1 MDKSTPDG
9 KPDDAERQRYSR
21 EFKIE
26 AVRQLEEGKVSGVQ
40 LALMLGVKRSIL
52 YRWKKEL
59 ATHGP
64 DVSFPGTGKVRT
76 DEQAEIRRLKRE
88 LAQVTEERDVLKK
101 AAAYFARELP

>member
-1 MDKSTPDG
+1 MDKS
-9 KPDDAERQRYSR
+9 KPEVEPSDTKRQHHSR

-26 AVRQLEEGKVSGVQ
+26 AVRQLEEGKINGTQ
-40 LALMLGVKRSIL
+40 LALMLGVKRSII

-64 DVSFPGTGKVRT
+64 DVSFPGKGKTRT
-76 DEQAEIRRLKRE
+76 DEQTEIQRLKRQ
-88 LAQVTEERDVLKK
+88 LAEVTEERDILKK